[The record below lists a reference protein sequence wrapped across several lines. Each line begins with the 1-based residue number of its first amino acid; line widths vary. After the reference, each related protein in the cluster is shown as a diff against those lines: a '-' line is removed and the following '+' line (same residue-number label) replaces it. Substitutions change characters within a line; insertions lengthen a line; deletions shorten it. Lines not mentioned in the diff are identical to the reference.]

1 MNLYLQ
7 AEENQRLHANK
18 YEFNFSRIKNK
29 TPEDKKILNA
39 LLIEIQMPVIEQTG
53 IQVLSLAENEVTQA
67 DFRN

>member
-53 IQVLSLAENEVTQA
+53 IQVLSLTDNEVRQA

>member
-7 AEENQRLHANK
+7 AEENPRLHANK

>member
-53 IQVLSLAENEVTQA
+53 IQVLSLADNEVTQA

>member
-7 AEENQRLHANK
+7 AEEYQRLHANK

-53 IQVLSLAENEVTQA
+53 IQVLSLADNEVTQA

>member
-29 TPEDKKILNA
+29 TTEDSPLNR
-39 LLIEIQMPVIEQTG
+39 QD
-53 IQVLSLAENEVTQA
+53 S
-67 DFRN
+67 

>member
-53 IQVLSLAENEVTQA
+53 IQVLSLTENEVAQA